1 MDSLPRVR
9 PTSAYAENGHA
20 ATQRITLRDGA
31 AIAKRTLKSFYDD
44 QMTHHA
50 AALTYYSLMSLFPAM
65 LLALSLLGLIGQYPA
80 TYDAILG
87 YLRDVV
93 PQSLLEPLDSSLRGA
108 LRAKGT
114 AATTLAISA
123 LIALYGTTG
132 VLEAARRALNVVFE
146 VSGGRSFMRRKLIDI
161 GSTAVLMTLI
171 LVSLVLAFVG
181 GRFAED
187 LLGFVGLGENVARG
201 WNLAR
206 WPAAILMAM
215 LVFSFVY
222 YVTPDVQHRAF
233 HWITPGAVI
242 AVVLWLGASFGFSVY
257 LSRVAD
263 VGAVYGA
270 FAGAIVLVGWLWL
283 TNVAML
289 FGAEVN
295 AEIERQK
302 ELQEGTP
309 ERDTLNRP
317 ARNA

>member
-1 MDSLPRVR
+1 M
-9 PTSAYAENGHA
+9 
-20 ATQRITLRDGA
+20 
-31 AIAKRTLKSFYDD
+31 
-44 QMTHHA
+44 
-50 AALTYYSLMSLFPAM
+50 
-65 LLALSLLGLIGQYPA
+65 
-80 TYDAILG
+80 
-87 YLRDVV
+87 
-93 PQSLLEPLDSSLRGA
+93 RGA

-114 AATTLAISA
+114 AVTTLAISA

-132 VLEAARRALNVVFE
+132 ALEAARRALNVVFE
-146 VSGGRSFMRRKLIDI
+146 VSGGRSFVRRKLIDI

-187 LLGFVGLGENVARG
+187 LLGFVGLGEGVARV
-201 WNLAR
+201 WNLLAGR
-206 WPAAILMAM
+206 RRSLIAM
-215 LVFSFVY
+215 LVFSFIY

-233 HWITPGAVI
+233 HWITPGAVV
-242 AVVLWLGASFGFSVY
+242 AVVVWLGASFGFSVY

-302 ELQEGTP
+302 ELAKARRSATRSTGPLAPRNTHSTTFSSS
-309 ERDTLNRP
+309 RGCCVGSSRSRP
-317 ARNA
+317 